1 MPQSRPR
8 NTVRQREAG
17 AAARLETK
25 RRLLAAA
32 AEEFAAHGYSGATV
46 SQIASRA
53 GVTVQ
58 TLYLAWGSKREL
70 LRAYLEAALS
80 GQPVVSAAAELPRL
94 IAAELADASAGAR
107 ADLVIARMVRLYC
120 DIAQRAALAWQL
132 YRDAAAS
139 DPAIAEDWVAL
150 QHLRHQTFTHLI
162 AQLPSASLRKGLSPE
177 AAADTAWAIAS
188 PETYDLL
195 VRIRGYTLSRYEQW
209 LVDTLGAAILA
220 T

>member
-46 SQIASRA
+46 SRIASRA

-94 IAAELADASAGAR
+94 IAAELADADAGVR

-120 DIAQRAALAWQL
+120 HIAQRAALAWQL

-162 AQLPSASLRKGLSPE
+162 AQLPSASLREGLSPE

>member
-8 NTVRQREAG
+8 NTARQREAG
-17 AAARLETK
+17 AATRLETK

-32 AEEFAAHGYSGATV
+32 AEEFAAHGYAGATV
-46 SQIASRA
+46 NQIASRA

-80 GQPVVSAAAELPRL
+80 GQSSVPAREELPRL
-94 IAAELADASAGAR
+94 IRAGLEGTESDAR
-107 ADLVIARMVRLYC
+107 QVIARAVRLYC
-120 DIAQRAALAWQL
+120 EIAQRASLAWRL

-139 DPAIAEDWVAL
+139 DPAIAEDWLTL
-150 QHLRHQTFTHLI
+150 QRLRLLTFSRLI
-162 AQLPSASLRKGLSPE
+162 AELPPDSLHPDLSAD

-195 VRIRGYTLSRYEQW
+195 VRIRGYPLSRYEDW
-209 LVDTLGAAILA
+209 LVTTLSAAIL
-220 T
+220 TP

>member
-32 AEEFAAHGYSGATV
+32 AEEFAAHGYAGATV
-46 SQIASRA
+46 NQIAGRA

-80 GQPVVSAAAELPRL
+80 GQPVVPAAAELPRL
-94 IAAELADASAGAR
+94 ITAELADAGAGAG

-120 DIAQRAALAWQL
+120 QIAQRAALAWQL
-132 YRDAAAS
+132 YREAAAS

-150 QHLRHQTFTHLI
+150 QHLRHQTFTHVI
-162 AQLPSASLRKGLSPE
+162 AQLPSASLRTGLSPE
-177 AAADTAWAIAS
+177 AAADTAWAVAS

-195 VRIRGYTLSRYEQW
+195 VRIRGYTLIRYEQW
-209 LVDTLGAAILA
+209 LVDTLSAAILA

>member
-32 AEEFAAHGYSGATV
+32 AEEFAAHGYAGATV
-46 SQIASRA
+46 NQIASRA

-80 GQPVVSAAAELPRL
+80 GQPVVPAAAELPRL
-94 IAAELADASAGAR
+94 ITAELADAGAGAN
-107 ADLVIARMVRLYC
+107 LVIARMVRLYC
-120 DIAQRAALAWQL
+120 QIAQRAALAWQL
-132 YRDAAAS
+132 YREAAAS

-150 QHLRHQTFTHLI
+150 QHLRHQTFTHVI
-162 AQLPSASLRKGLSPE
+162 AQLPSASLRTGLSPE

-209 LVDTLGAAILA
+209 LVDTLSAAILA